1 MTELE
6 GGCQLPCGMRTRIN
20 GPRMEVAG
28 VLLSPYESQWVE
40 ADFIGSSQKPEEVG
54 LQLARRIL
62 ESGGRVILD
71 EIKSHVNDKITKARG
86 EGDFS

>member
-1 MTELE
+1 
-6 GGCQLPCGMRTRIN
+6 MRTRIN
-20 GPRMEVAG
+20 GPRMEAAG

-40 ADFIGSSQKPEEVG
+40 ADFVGSSDKPEEVG

-62 ESGGRVILD
+62 EAGGKFILD
-71 EIKSHVNDKITKARG
+71 EIKRNVNEKITKARG